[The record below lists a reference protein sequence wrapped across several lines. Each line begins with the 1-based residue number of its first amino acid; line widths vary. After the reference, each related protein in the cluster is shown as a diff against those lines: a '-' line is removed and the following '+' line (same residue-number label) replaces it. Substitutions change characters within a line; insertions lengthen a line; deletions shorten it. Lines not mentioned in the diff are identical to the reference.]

1 MSNILRLVSEGDRRT
16 LRVLSQ
22 LSDNDVEC
30 IWTEVSFYIEQ
41 QMTLQKG
48 VNLSGLGT
56 FTFSLQNVNRRSRI
70 TTVHQ
75 PIFILAGKLAQ
86 SLGLNQVKRL
96 VEAAHLPVLPLNFA
110 AVSQRTP
117 FSRGVVESC
126 VRETLA
132 ELYRALASEKNV
144 VLPFKRIGVLSF
156 RNNKVQM
163 KFSRDFVTTVS
174 KTHKRAGRSVPV
186 LSGELTDQ
194 RRPRTTGR
202 FTLPTIW
209 SSQTDNKGV
218 GKDGGGFSPSGD
230 TMNTAEVPQ
239 QRELKSNQS
248 GQMKAVGLA
257 EELNPVPP
265 VEATSSMQ
273 SGSTLRLTNASVLH
287 RAPPT
292 LDQHPKNASY
302 PSHIHTG
309 QELCYLCMERALRNV
324 PEYQREQQEAVEK
337 AQRNVLLCKQ
347 QLRDKQEM
355 EEELA
360 KLTEQR
366 EHAKQ
371 VAAFNLQMSKT
382 QIQKSSC
389 SDCPKSFLFLARP
402 ITPPKRMLQHC
413 YMNDLQSQMERRQ
426 KRQAQDQQYRLL
438 TERLGQIQLIQEIA
452 CQKAEQFQQ
461 KQEKTKHYKK
471 ALDTQVEDKMF
482 TASPNSPP
490 DKPRLTRCETVV
502 RRAESRER
510 AKKLFQVNFSVA
522 TQKKKEEMQ
531 SRQLQLEKERE
542 MLQRTKIELMQD
554 KTSHFEKKHYIRKSL
569 EDEWSQSAELKHRR
583 EDEEKRFL
591 RSAGQLLVD
600 KLEECRRCCRCKRR
614 TANCGETNIWKD
626 SRYLSGSQYMI

>member
-1 MSNILRLVSEGDRRT
+1 
-16 LRVLSQ
+16 
-22 LSDNDVEC
+22 
-30 IWTEVSFYIEQ
+30 
-41 QMTLQKG
+41 MTLQKG
-48 VNLSGLGT
+48 ANLSGLGT
-56 FTFSLQNVNRRSRI
+56 FTFSLQNIHRRNRI
-70 TTVHQ
+70 TTIHQ

-86 SLGLNQVKRL
+86 SLGLSQVKQL

-144 VLPFKRIGVLSF
+144 VLPFKPIGVLSF

-186 LSGELTDQ
+186 PSDELTDQ
-194 RRPRTTGR
+194 QGPRTIGR

-209 SSQTDNKGV
+209 SSQTDNQGV

-230 TMNTAEVPQ
+230 MMNTAEVPQ

-248 GQMKAVGLA
+248 GQMKAVCLA

-265 VEATSSMQ
+265 VEATS
-273 SGSTLRLTNASVLH
+273 RLTNASVLH
-287 RAPPT
+287 GAPPN

-309 QELCYLCMERALRNV
+309 QELCYLCMQRALRNV

-355 EEELA
+355 EAQLA

-413 YMNDLQSQMERRQ
+413 YMNDLQSQMESRQ
-426 KRQAQDQQYRLL
+426 RRQAQDQQYRLL
-438 TERLGQIQLIQEIA
+438 TERLDQIQLIQEIA
-452 CQKAEQFQQ
+452 YQKAEQFQQ
-461 KQEKTKHYKK
+461 KQEKTRHYKK

-482 TASPNSPP
+482 TASPTSSP
-490 DKPRLTRCETVV
+490 DKPRLTRCETAI

-522 TQKKKEEMQ
+522 SQKKKEEMQ

-542 MLQRTKIELMQD
+542 MLRRTKIDLMQD
-554 KTSHFEKKHYIRKSL
+554 KTSHFEKKHYIRMSL
-569 EDEWSQSAELKHRR
+569 EDEWSQSAELKRRR
-583 EDEEKRFL
+583 EEEEKRFL

-614 TANCGETNIWKD
+614 MANCGETNIWRD
-626 SRYLSGSQYMI
+626 SRYLSGSQFMI